1 LVGVRG
7 DGSEWYAIFNI
18 GIEVSIA
25 YNHFNIISKNHSL
38 VTLGGL
44 GVIVSIGELYSV
56 LIL

>member
-44 GVIVSIGELYSV
+44 GL
-56 LIL
+56 